1 MFKTLKKYSAVI
13 SVLLIIAILASL
25 FFWPGITATLGR
37 FALVMSIGMVVAFSL
52 QKHVRARQE
61 GGIDNLTL
69 LRNSAIE
76 LLGILLTMAPA
87 IFAGRWATEWATRLA
102 VQAAEQTW
110 PGARIPLGI
119 LAGLLAALIVGLLV
133 GFVVQSTWESWPSVN
148 RPRRRKAKFNK
159 CEE

>member
-13 SVLLIIAILASL
+13 SVLLIIAILGSL
-25 FFWPGITATLGR
+25 FFWPGMTATLGK
-37 FALVMSIGMVVAFSL
+37 FALVMSIGMVAAFSL

-76 LLGILLTMAPA
+76 LLGILLTMAAA
-87 IFAGRWATEWATRLA
+87 IFAGRWAAEWATRLA

-133 GFVVQSTWESWPSVN
+133 GFVVQSTWGKLAKRKQPAPAESEV
-148 RPRRRKAKFNK
+148 
-159 CEE
+159 